1 MGMEPPSDAS
11 GPVSIDARGERC
23 PMPVI
28 RTKRAMKGEGAD
40 QGITLLVDD
49 EEALHDI
56 PMLLQRHGWPDAP
69 VTDLGDA
76 WRFDIT
82 PP

>member
-1 MGMEPPSDAS
+1 MGTGPSSDVS
-11 GPVSIDARGERC
+11 DPISIDARGERC

-28 RTKRAMKGEGAD
+28 HTKRAMKGEGAH

-69 VTDLGDA
+69 VTDLGGA

>member
-1 MGMEPPSDAS
+1 MGTELSSDDPA
-11 GPVSIDARGERC
+11 PVCIDARGERC

-28 RTKRAMKGEGAD
+28 RTKRAMNGEGAD

-56 PMLLQRHGWPDAP
+56 PMLLERHGWPDAP
-69 VTDLGDA
+69 VTDLGGA